1 LPLQRFWRD
10 IHAIGHHAQWQLP
23 TLQTAGK
30 DALGLLPVSNEP
42 FAIE

>member
-1 LPLQRFWRD
+1 LQRHWRD
-10 IHAIGHHAQWQLP
+10 LHAISHHAQWQLP

-30 DALGLLPVSNEP
+30 DALGLLPQTDDA